1 VHAHHKAP
9 APVRAPLAHAPTAA
23 CDEPELSD
31 AELAALPP
39 AAEAALYGPE
49 SGHQGGARGTD
60 DAFQSYLQDIR
71 GLSLLSR
78 EEELV
83 VARRSAAGDLR
94 ARRRLIEA
102 NLRLVIAIARA
113 YVKSGVPLI
122 DLIQEGNLGL
132 MRAAEK
138 FDWRHGCRFGTYAGW
153 WIRQAISRA
162 AGDQSHLIH
171 LPEHVAARLYKVR
184 RVGSQLSQER
194 GDEPSPEQIA
204 RAADMP
210 VAEVSDLLRVTEQ
223 PLSLDAAPDTGDH
236 LRLLE
241 VLEDPDAEAPAD
253 IVARQ
258 GTSEELRDAL
268 GQLAQRERL
277 IVMLRFGIGDGRMRT
292 QREVGVELRISRER
306 VRQIE
311 GQALAKLRGAC
322 AARSLRESVCLA

>member
-1 VHAHHKAP
+1 MPGALRP
-9 APVRAPLAHAPTAA
+9 AT
-23 CDEPELSD
+23 C
-31 AELAALPP
+31 
-39 AAEAALYGPE
+39 
-49 SGHQGGARGTD
+49 
-60 DAFQSYLQDIR
+60 
-71 GLSLLSR
+71 
-78 EEELV
+78 
-83 VARRSAAGDLR
+83 

-102 NLRLVIAIARA
+102 NLRMVIVIARA

-132 MRAAEK
+132 MHAAEK

-153 WIRQAISRA
+153 WIHQAISRA

-171 LPEHVAARLYKVR
+171 LPEHVATRLYKVR
-184 RVGSQLSQER
+184 RVGSQLSQEL

-210 VAEVSDLLRVTEQ
+210 VVEVSDLLRITEQ
-223 PLSLDAAPDTGDH
+223 PLSLDAIPEARAH

-253 IVARQ
+253 VVSRQ

-292 QREVGVELRISRER
+292 QREVGEELAISRER

-322 AARSLRESVCLA
+322 AARSLRESECLV